1 MTLPLYAEGLC
12 RISGR
17 TKRLTR
23 LETEILAVLLVAHP
37 DRWTT
42 IDDLI
47 EAVWPDPDTQPLTAN
62 RDLGVYIWRLRRYG
76 VGIETRFS
84 HGRTPSRFNG
94 YRIPRE
100 ARSGDQAAASRRA
113 A

>member
-1 MTLPLYAEGLC
+1 VSLSMTLPLYAEGLC

-62 RDLGVYIWRLRRYG
+62 RDLGVYIWRLRR
-76 VGIETRFS
+76 FS